1 MDNEGSASS
10 SGGSLIA
17 DALCH
22 PWRKWGWWLLVTIC
36 GFLLFWAL
44 VLVLQG
50 GRGSGR
56 VAFIAAAFA
65 AVIVRC
71 YFSAMENTI
80 TGYGEK
86 PGEGSGLRMDEFWE
100 TLGRVV
106 LAALV
111 AWSPS
116 AIAAIALHAQEL
128 PVEPWLSI
136 LGALGCE
143 YFPMALLGIV
153 NFGGVHGAMPQ
164 VVIPAIFRC
173 GPSYMIAGL
182 SLLLVPYSALWIY
195 SAFSQGGVGAI
206 ASASAICAFFL
217 LAHAR
222 LIGRI
227 YLVNRERLGW
237 E

>member
-1 MDNEGSASS
+1 MEIDDAPQPNS
-10 SGGSLIA
+10 GSLIA

-22 PWRKWGWWLLVTIC
+22 PWRKWGWWILVTVC
-36 GFLLFWAL
+36 GFLLFWSI
-44 VLVLQG
+44 VLLLQNS
-50 GRGSGR
+50 RGSGR
-56 VAFIAAAFA
+56 AGIVVAAFA

-80 TGYGEK
+80 TGYGEN
-86 PGEGSGLRMDEFWE
+86 PSEGSGLRMDEFWE

-106 LAALV
+106 LAAV
-111 AWSPS
+111 IAWSP
-116 AIAAIALHAQEL
+116 AGVAAIAFIQQEL
-128 PVEPWLSI
+128 PLEPWLSI
-136 LGALGCE
+136 LTALGCE

-153 NFGGVHGAMPQ
+153 NFGGAHGAMPQ

-182 SLLLVPYSALWIY
+182 SLLLVPYSALWLHAGFPQGGNATLFAA
-195 SAFSQGGVGAI
+195 SAFAG
-206 ASASAICAFFL
+206 FFL

-227 YLVNRERLGW
+227 YLANRERLGW